1 MKKICFWESFDYK
14 SSVLFLQIKNMK
26 FNNPLYENE
35 ELTYQDVFLFQNYF
49 DWYSR
54 SEVSIQPKHDF
65 WTKLPI
71 VSANMNAVTGKRM
84 AETIARYGWLGVLP
98 QDMSIDTLVEIINKI
113 KSASVKYD
121 TPITVKAS
129 NTIRDAMWIIHKR
142 SHNRVVMVNEN
153 NEPTWIFSEND
164 MKNIDQFSHLWNL
177 KPKKLI
183 TAKDGISNKEAYH
196 LMDENWI
203 SSLPIVNAENKLV
216 WILTKKDC
224 IRHEIYKPTL
234 DKNWKLNVAVAVW
247 IHWFDKIKVLFDMW
261 INIFVLD
268 TAHGYQKRMLESIKK
283 FREEFGNA
291 PIVIAWNVITL
302 EATRDLIEAWAN
314 GVKVWIGPGAM
325 CTTRMQTWV
334 WRPQFTAVYKCSL
347 EARKLWWFVWADGW
361 VKEPRD
367 VALAL
372 AAWANH
378 VMLGTTFAWTYEST
392 WDIRYDEDG
401 LMYKENYGMASKKA
415 VELRSQKLDNFE
427 IEKRWMYKEWI
438 SKSKIYLRE
447 WLESVWDI
455 VDTFTTWIRSSMSY
469 VGAKDLEEFYE
480 KAVIWVQTN
489 AWFVEWTPH
498 GRVRK

>member
-1 MKKICFWESFDYK
+1 
-14 SSVLFLQIKNMK
+14 MK
-26 FNNPLYENE
+26 FNNPIYENE

-49 DWYSR
+49 DGYSR
-54 SEVSIQPKHDF
+54 SEVNIQPKYNF
-65 WTKLPI
+65 WTQIPL
-71 VSANMNAVTGKRM
+71 VSANMNAVTWKRM
-84 AETIARYGWLGVLP
+84 AETIARYWGLWVLP
-98 QDMSIDTLVEIINKI
+98 QDMSIDTLVEIINKV

-121 TPITVKAS
+121 TPITVKAT
-129 NTIRDAMWIIHKR
+129 NTIRDALWIIHKR
-142 SHNRVVMVNEN
+142 SHNRVIMINDD
-153 NEPTWIFSEND
+153 NEPVWIFSEND
-164 MKNIDQFSHLWNL
+164 MKNIDQFTHLWSL
-177 KPKKLI
+177 KAKKLI
-183 TAKDGISNKEAYH
+183 TAKDWISNKDAYH

-203 SSLPIVNAENKLV
+203 SSLPIVDDNNKLV

-234 DKNWKLNVAVAVW
+234 DKDWKLNVAVAVW
-247 IHWFDKIKVLFDMW
+247 IHWFDKIKVLYDMW

-268 TAHGYQKRMLESIKK
+268 TAHWYQKRMLESIKK
-283 FREEFGNA
+283 FREDFGKE
-291 PIVIAWNVITL
+291 PIVIAWNVITP
-302 EATRDLIEAWAN
+302 EATRDLIEAGAN
-314 GVKVWIGPGAM
+314 GVKVWIWPWAM

-334 WRPQFTAVYKCSL
+334 WRPQFTAVYKCAL

-378 VMLGTTFAWTYEST
+378 VMLWTTFAWTYEST
-392 WDIRYDEDG
+392 WDIKYDEDW
-401 LMYKENYGMASKKA
+401 LMYKENYWMASQRD

-427 IEKRWMYKEWI
+427 IEKRGMYREWI

-455 VDTFTTWIRSSMSY
+455 IDTFTTWVRSSMSY

-489 AWFVEWTPH
+489 AGFMEWTPH
-498 GRVRK
+498 GKIRK

>member
-1 MKKICFWESFDYK
+1 
-14 SSVLFLQIKNMK
+14 MK

-49 DWYSR
+49 DGYSR
-54 SEVSIQPKHDF
+54 SEVNIQPKFNFGTH
-65 WTKLPI
+65 LPI
-71 VSANMNAVTGKRM
+71 ISANMNAVTWRRM
-84 AETIARYGWLGVLP
+84 AETIARYGGLGVLP
-98 QDMSIDTLVEIINKI
+98 QDMNIDTLQEIITKI

-121 TPITVKAS
+121 TPITVKAT

-142 SHNRVVMVNEN
+142 SHNRVVMINDTD
-153 NEPTWIFSEND
+153 EPIWIFSEND
-164 MKNIDQFSHLWNL
+164 MKNLDQFSLLCNL
-177 KPKKLI
+177 KAKKLV
-183 TAKDGISNKEAYH
+183 TAKDWISNKDAFN
-196 LMDENWI
+196 LMDENWV
-203 SSLPIVNAENKLV
+203 SSLPIVDENNKLI

-224 IRHEIYKPTL
+224 IRHEIYEPTL
-234 DKNWKLNVAVAVW
+234 DKNGKLNVAVAVW
-247 IHWFDKIKVLFDMW
+247 IHGFDKIEMLYNMW

-268 TAHGYQKRMLESIKK
+268 TAHGYQKKMIESIKK
-283 FREEFGNA
+283 FREIYGNE
-291 PIVIAWNVITL
+291 PIVIAGNVITP

-314 GVKVWIGPGAM
+314 GVKVWIWPGAM

-334 WRPQFTAVYKCSL
+334 WRPQFTAVYKCTL

-367 VALAL
+367 LALAL

-392 WDIRYDEDG
+392 WDIKYDEDG

-427 IEKRWMYKEWI
+427 IEKRWMYREWI
-438 SKSKIYLRE
+438 SKSKIYLRD
-447 WLESVWDI
+447 WLESVGDI
-455 VDTFTTWIRSSMSY
+455 IDTFTTWLRSSMSY
-469 VGAKDLEEFYE
+469 VWAKDLEEFYE
-480 KAVIWVQTN
+480 KAIIWVQTN

-498 GRVRK
+498 GKVRK

>member
-1 MKKICFWESFDYK
+1 
-14 SSVLFLQIKNMK
+14 MK

-49 DWYSR
+49 DGYSR
-54 SEVSIQPKHDF
+54 SEVNIQPKFNFGTH
-65 WTKLPI
+65 LPI
-71 VSANMNAVTGKRM
+71 VSANMNAVTWRRM
-84 AETIARYGWLGVLP
+84 AETIARYGWLWVLP
-98 QDMSIDTLVEIINKI
+98 QDMNIDTLQEIITKI

-121 TPITVKAS
+121 TPITVKAT

-153 NEPTWIFSEND
+153 GEPIRIFSEND
-164 MKNIDQFSHLWNL
+164 MKDLDQFSLLGNL
-177 KPKKLI
+177 KPKKLV
-183 TAKDGISNKEAYH
+183 TAKNWISNKDAYN
-196 LMDENWI
+196 LMDENWV
-203 SSLPIVNAENKLV
+203 SSLPIVDEENELI

-234 DKNWKLNVAVAVW
+234 DKDGKLNVAVAVG
-247 IHWFDKIKVLFDMW
+247 IHGFDKIEVLYNMW

-268 TAHGYQKRMLESIKK
+268 TAHGYQKKMIESIKK
-283 FREEFGNA
+283 FREIYGNE
-291 PIVIAWNVITL
+291 PIVIAGNVITP
-302 EATRDLIEAWAN
+302 EATRDLIEAGAN
-314 GVKVWIGPGAM
+314 GVKVWIWPGAM

-334 WRPQFTAVYKCSL
+334 WRPQFTAVYKCAL
-347 EARKLWWFVWADGW
+347 EAKKLWWFVWADGW

-367 VALAL
+367 LALAL

-392 WDIRYDEDG
+392 WDIKYDEDG

-427 IEKRWMYKEWI
+427 IEKRWMYREWI

-447 WLESVWDI
+447 WLESVGDI
-455 VDTFTTWIRSSMSY
+455 IDTFTTWLRSSMSY
-469 VGAKDLEEFYE
+469 VWAKNLEEFYE

-498 GRVRK
+498 GKVRK

>member
-1 MKKICFWESFDYK
+1 MR
-14 SSVLFLQIKNMK
+14 
-26 FNNPLYENE
+26 FNNPNYENE

-54 SEVSIQPKHDF
+54 SEVNIQPKFNF
-65 WTKLPI
+65 WTQIPL
-71 VSANMNAVTGKRM
+71 VSANMNAVTWKRM
-84 AETIARYGWLGVLP
+84 AETIARYWWLWVLP
-98 QDMSIDTLVEIINKI
+98 QDMSIDTLVGIVNKV
-113 KSASVKYD
+113 KSASPKYD
-121 TPITVKAS
+121 TPITVKAT

-142 SHNRVVMVNEN
+142 AHNRVIMINDD
-153 NEPTWIFSEND
+153 NEPIWIFSEND
-164 MKNIDQFSHLWNL
+164 MKNLDQFTLLWNL
-177 KPKKLI
+177 KAKKLI
-183 TAKDGISNKEAYH
+183 TAKDWISNKDAYH

-203 SSLPIVNAENKLV
+203 SSLPIVNEDNKLV

-234 DKNWKLNVAVAVW
+234 DKDWKLNVAVAVG
-247 IHWFDKIKVLFDMW
+247 IHWFDKIKVLYDMW

-283 FREEFGNA
+283 FREDFGKE
-291 PIVIAWNVITL
+291 PIVIAGNVITP

-314 GVKVWIGPGAM
+314 WVKVWIGPGAM

-334 WRPQFTAVYKCSL
+334 WRPQFTAVYKCAL
-347 EARKLWWFVWADGW
+347 EARKLWGFVWADGW

-378 VMLGTTFAWTYEST
+378 VMLWTTFAWTYEST
-392 WDIRYDEDG
+392 GDIKYDEDG
-401 LMYKENYGMASKKA
+401 LMYKENYWMASKKA

-427 IEKRWMYKEWI
+427 IEKRWMYREWI

-447 WLESVWDI
+447 GLESVWDI
-455 VDTFTTWIRSSMSY
+455 IDTFTTWVRSSMSY
-469 VGAKDLEEFYE
+469 VWAKDLEEFYE

-489 AWFVEWTPH
+489 AGFMEWTPH
-498 GRVRK
+498 GKIRK

>member
-1 MKKICFWESFDYK
+1 
-14 SSVLFLQIKNMK
+14 MK
-26 FNNPLYENE
+26 FNNPNYENE

-54 SEVSIQPKHDF
+54 SEVDIQPKYDF
-65 WTKLPI
+65 GTKIPI
-71 VSANMNAVTGKRM
+71 VSSNMNAVTWKRM
-84 AETIARYGWLGVLP
+84 AETIARYWGLGVLP
-98 QDMSIDTLVEIINKI
+98 QDMNIHTLVEIINKV

-121 TPITVKAS
+121 TPITVKAT

-142 SHNRVVMVNEN
+142 SHNRVVMVNDN
-153 NEPTWIFSEND
+153 DEPIWIFSEND
-164 MKNIDQFSHLWNL
+164 MKNLDQFTFLWNL
-177 KPKKLI
+177 KPRKLV
-183 TAKDGISNKEAYH
+183 TAKDWISNKDAYN
-196 LMDENWI
+196 LMDNNWI
-203 SSLPIVNAENKLV
+203 ASLPIVNEQNKLI

-224 IRHEIYKPTL
+224 IRREIYEPTL
-234 DKNWKLNVAVAVW
+234 DKNGKLNVAVAVGINW
-247 IHWFDKIKVLFDMW
+247 LDKIETLYNMW

-268 TAHGYQKRMLESIKK
+268 TAHGYQKKMIESIKK
-283 FREEFGNA
+283 FREIYGNE
-291 PIVIAWNVITL
+291 PILIAWNVITP
-302 EATRDLIEAWAN
+302 EATKDLIEAWAN
-314 GVKVWIGPGAM
+314 GVKVWVWPGAM

-334 WRPQFTAVYKCSL
+334 WRPQFIAVYKCAL
-347 EARKLWWFVWADGW
+347 EARKLWWFIWADWW

-378 VMLGTTFAWTYEST
+378 VMLGTTLAWTYEST

-427 IEKRWMYKEWI
+427 IEKKGMFREWI

-447 WLESVWDI
+447 WLESVGDI
-455 VDTFTTWIRSSMSY
+455 IDSFSTWLRSSMSY
-469 VGAKDLEEFYE
+469 VWAKNLEEFYE
-480 KAVIWVQTN
+480 KAIIWVQTN
-489 AWFVEWTPH
+489 AWFIEGTPH

>member
-1 MKKICFWESFDYK
+1 
-14 SSVLFLQIKNMK
+14 MK

-49 DWYSR
+49 DGYSR
-54 SEVSIQPKHDF
+54 SEVNIQPKFNFGTH
-65 WTKLPI
+65 LPI
-71 VSANMNAVTGKRM
+71 VSANMNAVTWRRM
-84 AETIARYGWLGVLP
+84 AETIARYGGLGVLP
-98 QDMSIDTLVEIINKI
+98 QDMNIDTLQEIITKI

-121 TPITVKAS
+121 TPITVKAT

-142 SHNRVVMVNEN
+142 SHNRVVMINDN
-153 NEPTWIFSEND
+153 DEPIWIFSEND
-164 MKNIDQFSHLWNL
+164 MKNLDQFSLLGNL
-177 KPKKLI
+177 KAKKLV
-183 TAKDGISNKEAYH
+183 TAKDWISNKDAFN
-196 LMDENWI
+196 LMDENWV
-203 SSLPIVNAENKLV
+203 SSLPIVDENNKLI

-234 DKNWKLNVAVAVW
+234 DKNWQLNVAVAVW
-247 IHWFDKIKVLFDMW
+247 IHGFDKIEILYNMW

-268 TAHGYQKRMLESIKK
+268 TAHGYQKKMIESIKK
-283 FREEFGNA
+283 FREIYGNE
-291 PIVIAWNVITL
+291 PIVIAGNVITP

-314 GVKVWIGPGAM
+314 GVKVWIWPGAM
-325 CTTRMQTWV
+325 CTTRMQT
-334 WRPQFTAVYKCSL
+334 
-347 EARKLWWFVWADGW
+347 GW

-367 VALAL
+367 LALAL

-392 WDIRYDEDG
+392 WDIKYDEDG

-427 IEKRWMYKEWI
+427 IEKRWMYREWI
-438 SKSKIYLRE
+438 SKSKIYLRD
-447 WLESVWDI
+447 WLESVGDI
-455 VDTFTTWIRSSMSY
+455 IDTFTTWLRSSMSY
-469 VGAKDLEEFYE
+469 VWAKDLEEFYE
-480 KAVIWVQTN
+480 KAIIWVQTN

>member
-283 FREEFGNA
+283 FREEFGNE

>member
-1 MKKICFWESFDYK
+1 MR
-14 SSVLFLQIKNMK
+14 
-26 FNNPLYENE
+26 FNNPNYENE

-54 SEVSIQPKHDF
+54 SEVNIQPKFNF
-65 WTKLPI
+65 WTQIPL
-71 VSANMNAVTGKRM
+71 VSANMNAVTWKRM
-84 AETIARYGWLGVLP
+84 AETIARYWWLWVLP
-98 QDMSIDTLVEIINKI
+98 QDMSIDTLVGIVNKV
-113 KSASVKYD
+113 KSASPKYD
-121 TPITVKAS
+121 TPITVKAT

-142 SHNRVVMVNEN
+142 AHNRVIMINDD
-153 NEPTWIFSEND
+153 NEPIWIFSEND
-164 MKNIDQFSHLWNL
+164 MKNLDQFTLLWNL
-177 KPKKLI
+177 KAKKLI
-183 TAKDGISNKEAYH
+183 TAKDWISNKDAYH

-203 SSLPIVNAENKLV
+203 SSLPIVNEDNKLV

-234 DKNWKLNVAVAVW
+234 DKDWKLNVAVAVG
-247 IHWFDKIKVLFDMW
+247 IHWFDKIKVLYDMW

-283 FREEFGNA
+283 FREDFGKE
-291 PIVIAWNVITL
+291 PIVIAGNVITP

-314 GVKVWIGPGAM
+314 WVKVWIGPGAM

-334 WRPQFTAVYKCSL
+334 WRPQFTAVYKCAL
-347 EARKLWWFVWADGW
+347 EARKLWGFVWADGW

-378 VMLGTTFAWTYEST
+378 VMLWTTFAWTYEST
-392 WDIRYDEDG
+392 GDIKYDEDG
-401 LMYKENYGMASKKA
+401 LMYKENYWMASKKA

-427 IEKRWMYKEWI
+427 IEKIWMYREWI

-447 WLESVWDI
+447 GLESVWDI
-455 VDTFTTWIRSSMSY
+455 IDTFTTWVRSSMSY
-469 VGAKDLEEFYE
+469 VWAKDLEEFYE

-489 AWFVEWTPH
+489 AGFMEWTPH
-498 GRVRK
+498 GKIRK